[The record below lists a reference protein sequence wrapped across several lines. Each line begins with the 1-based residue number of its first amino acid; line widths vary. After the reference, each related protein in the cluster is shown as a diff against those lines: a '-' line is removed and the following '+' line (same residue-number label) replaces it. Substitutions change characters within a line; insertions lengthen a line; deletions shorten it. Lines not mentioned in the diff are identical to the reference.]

1 MTTITDILQHLNA
14 TAPFVYQESYDNS
27 GLLVGDP
34 KREVTGVLVAL
45 DCTEAIVEEAI
56 AVGANVILTHHPIVF
71 KGLKQLTGSNYV
83 ERTVIKAIENKI
95 ALIAVHTNL
104 DNMPDGVNAVIAD
117 KLGLKNQQILS
128 PKPGILNKLV
138 VFVPQ
143 SQQEQV
149 MQAMFAAGAGE
160 IGNYDS
166 CGFSVEG
173 TGTFRPLQ
181 GADPFIG
188 TIGEAEKVSEA
199 RIEVL
204 VQQDRLSAVI
214 DAMLEAH
221 PYETAA
227 CDVIPVTNSHP
238 QIGAGMVGDLESPVA
253 ALDFLRTVKS
263 TFNCGVVRYTDLMDK
278 TISRVAVCGGSGGF
292 LLDDAIRSRADV
304 FITADYKYHEF
315 FDADNRIIIADIGH
329 FESEQYTSELL
340 VAIIRKKFSNF
351 AVRLTNVNTNPIKY
365 L

>member
-1 MTTITDILQHLNA
+1 MTTISDILRHLDEK
-14 TAPFVYQESYDNS
+14 APFVYQESYDNS

-56 AVGANVILTHHPIVF
+56 AIGANVIVTHHPIVF
-71 KGLKQLTGSNYV
+71 KGLKRLTGSNYV

-104 DNMPDGVNAVIAD
+104 DHMPDGVNAVIAD
-117 KLGLKNQQILS
+117 KLRLTNQRILA

-143 SQQEQV
+143 THSETV
-149 MQAMFAAGAGE
+149 LQALFSAGAGA
-160 IGNYDS
+160 IGDYDS
-166 CGFSVEG
+166 CGFYAGG
-173 TGTFRPLQ
+173 TGTFRPLE
-181 GADPFIG
+181 GAKPFLG
-188 TIGEAEKVSEA
+188 TIGEPEKVAEN
-199 RIEVL
+199 RVEVL
-204 VQQDRLSAVI
+204 VTQDRLSAAVS
-214 DAMLEAH
+214 AMLLAH
-221 PYETAA
+221 PYEEVAYDIVA
-227 CDVIPVTNSHP
+227 VSNKHP
-238 QIGAGMVGDLESPVA
+238 RIGAGMVGDLETAIPA
-253 ALDFLRTVKS
+253 EEFLKTVKR
-263 TFNCGVVRYTDLMDK
+263 TFDCGVIRYTDLMEK
-278 TISRVAVCGGSGGF
+278 TVRRVAVCGGSGGF
-292 LLDDAIRSRADV
+292 LLADAIRAKADV

-315 FDADNRIIIADIGH
+315 FDADGQIIIADIGH